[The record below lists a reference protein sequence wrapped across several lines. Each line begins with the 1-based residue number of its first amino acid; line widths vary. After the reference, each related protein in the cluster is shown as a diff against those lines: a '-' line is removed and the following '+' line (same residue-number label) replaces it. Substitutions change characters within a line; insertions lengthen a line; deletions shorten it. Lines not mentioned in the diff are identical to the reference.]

1 LTVLATLSFS
11 RLNFL
16 VKDMDDSTHRRNSKG
31 SSKGK
36 NKHNTKN
43 KQERGKKKN
52 KVTLALLR
60 LISFG

>member
-1 LTVLATLSFS
+1 
-11 RLNFL
+11 
-16 VKDMDDSTHRRNSKG
+16 MDDSTHRRNSKG